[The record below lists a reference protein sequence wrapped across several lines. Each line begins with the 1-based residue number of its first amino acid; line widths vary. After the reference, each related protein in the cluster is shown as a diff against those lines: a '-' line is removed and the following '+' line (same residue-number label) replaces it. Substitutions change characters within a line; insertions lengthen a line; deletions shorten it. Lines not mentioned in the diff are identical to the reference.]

1 MRNPFWNREE
11 RRFRMVWRLLGQL
24 LFLILA
30 LLPLQL
36 LAGIVAGALLGPEGL
51 PSEGLGDL
59 GQAQIWL
66 MQNPL
71 WMTLA
76 SITTT
81 LAMLASVWAA
91 ARLLDRRRLVDL
103 GLRLNR
109 QWGADLVFGMVLG
122 AVLMTLIFV
131 VQLLAGWVTIQ
142 DTFVAPDAAN
152 FATGMGLAIV
162 IFVCIG
168 FYEELFS
175 RGYQLTNMA
184 EGFSGL
190 GHRGSTLPVWLA
202 TLLSAAVF
210 GVLHLM
216 NPNASWM
223 GAINIMVVGVLTLG
237 LGYILTGQL
246 GISIGLHITWNLV
259 QGNIY
264 GFPVSGVDYRSATI
278 FLIEQQG
285 PELWTGGAFG
295 PEAGLLG
302 LLATLLGA
310 LLIVWWTRRSYGR
323 AVVRE
328 EIALYEPLSPP
339 PAPEADSTP

>member
-1 MRNPFWNREE
+1 MRNPFWNRGE
-11 RRFRMVWRLLGQL
+11 RRFRMIWRLLGQL
-24 LFLILA
+24 LFLMLV
-30 LLPLQL
+30 LLPLQTVV
-36 LAGIVAGALLGPEGL
+36 GMVAVFVLGAQAL
-51 PSEGLGDL
+51 PPEGLGDL
-59 GQAQIWL
+59 GQAQVWI

-71 WMTLA
+71 WMAISTL
-76 SITTT
+76 TVTV
-81 LAMLASVWAA
+81 AMTISVWAA
-91 ARLLDRRRLVDL
+91 ARLLDRRRLAHL
-103 GLRLNR
+103 GLRLGR
-109 QWGADLVFGMVLG
+109 QWWADLGFGLVLG
-122 AVLMTLIFV
+122 VVLMTFIFV

-152 FATGMGLAIV
+152 FGIGMGLAII

-175 RGYQLTNMA
+175 RGYQLTNLA
-184 EGFSGL
+184 EGFSAIG
-190 GHRGSTLPVWLA
+190 RRRAIWVA
-202 TLLSAAVF
+202 TILSAGVF
-210 GVLHLM
+210 GALHLM
-216 NPNASWM
+216 NPNATWM
-223 GAINIMVVGVLTLG
+223 GAINIMVSGVLTLG

-259 QGNIY
+259 QGNVY
-264 GFPVSGVDYRSATI
+264 GFPVSGVDYRSATV

-310 LLIVWWTRRSYGR
+310 LLIVWWTRRYYGR
-323 AVVRE
+323 AAVRE

-339 PAPEADSTP
+339 PAPEADSIP

>member
-1 MRNPFWNREE
+1 MRNLFWNRDE

-36 LAGIVAGALLGPEGL
+36 LAGLVAGALLGPEGL
-51 PSEGLGDL
+51 PPEASGDL

-66 MQNPL
+66 TQNPL

-76 SITTT
+76 SVTTT

-91 ARLLDRRRLVDL
+91 ARWLDRRRLADL

-109 QWGADLVFGMVLG
+109 QWWADLGFGMALG
-122 AVLMTLIFV
+122 FVLMTLIFV

-142 DTFVAPDAAN
+142 DTFVAPDATS
-152 FATGMGLAIV
+152 FGIGMALAII

-175 RGYQLTNMA
+175 RGYQLTNLA

-190 GHRGSTLPVWLA
+190 RHRGSTLPVWLA
-202 TLLSAAVF
+202 TILSAAVF

-259 QGNIY
+259 QGNVY
-264 GFPVSGVDYRSATI
+264 GFPVSGVDFRSATV

-328 EIALYEPLSPP
+328 EIATYEPLSPP